1 MYLRCLESSSSGNCY
16 LLTSR
21 SGETLV
27 IESGVRFSKVKEA
40 LDFDI
45 SGVKGLIISH
55 EHKDH
60 SKYVKDYL
68 TAGIDVFASLGTI
81 KAIKFNHHRFSRARH
96 NHVFMVGE
104 FTIMPFDIQHDCAEG
119 LGYLIKHIEM
129 GTCLFLTDSFYVE
142 YKFPGLNNIMIE
154 ANNSEQIISD
164 RLESGTIHPSVANR
178 VNTSHMSIE
187 TLKTMLNTNDLTQVN
202 NIVLLHLSDGNS
214 DAKAFKKDIEDL
226 TMRTVHIADKGLCIN
241 FDKTPF

>member
-1 MYLRCLESSSSGNCY
+1 MELKCLSSSSSGNCY

-45 SGVKGLIISH
+45 SGVIGVLLSH

-60 SKYVKDYL
+60 CKYVKDFL
-68 TAGIDVFASLGTI
+68 AAGIDVFASLGTI
-81 KAIKFNHHRFSRARH
+81 KAIKINHHRFSRARH
-96 NHVFMVGE
+96 NHVFSVGE
-104 FTIMPFDIQHDCAEG
+104 FVVMPFDIQHDCAEG
-119 LGYLIKHIEM
+119 LGYLIKHEEM

-142 YKFPGLNNIMIE
+142 YVFPGLNNIMIE
-154 ANNSEQIISD
+154 ANNSEQIIND

-187 TLKTMLNTNDLTQVN
+187 TLKTMLNANDLTQVN
-202 NIVLLHLSDGNS
+202 NIILLHLSDGNS

-226 TMRTVHIADKGLCIN
+226 TRRTVHVADKGLCIN